1 MISKSVSTGSIW
13 VEVPRRII
21 PFIPHTYNDL
31 TNCMAIAKCDEFRKN
46 YFVHVSLLIY
56 YYLELFVVRVVHI
69 ASKSTHV
76 RSLLPELQARA
87 LCDGEAIEFFAKV
100 R

>member
-1 MISKSVSTGSIW
+1 MSTGSIW
-13 VEVPRRII
+13 LEVLRRII

-31 TNCMAIAKCDEFRKN
+31 TNCMAIEKCDEFRKN
-46 YFVHVSLLIY
+46 YFVHVPLLVHS
-56 YYLELFVVRVVHI
+56 YLELLVARVVHV